1 MPDGDLSTGGA
12 EASVASIDKAVLPS
26 SPIVEI
32 SGEDEAKVEKK
43 EKDPRHIARKYQLE
57 LCKKAMEE
65 NIIVYLETGCGKT
78 HIAVL
83 LIYELGHLIRKP
95 QKRICIFLAPT
106 VALVQQQARV
116 IEDSLDFKVGTFC
129 GNCRHLKNHHDW
141 EKENEQYEVLVMTPQ
156 ILLRSLYHCFIRM
169 DLIALL
175 IFDECHH
182 AQSKSNHPY
191 AEIMKVFYDKATA
204 SMLPRIFGMTASP
217 VVGKDASS
225 QVNLPKSINSLEN
238 LLDAKV
244 YSVGDKEEL
253 ECFVATPVFRVY
265 DYGPSSSHI
274 IYCDKLED
282 IKRQC
287 ILLVR
292 KNGDFQSAKNTRKL
306 LNRMH
311 DNIIFCLENLGLWG
325 ALQACRLLC
334 NNSERNE
341 LIENEGT
348 LSDDSVCDRYLAQ
361 AADVFAS
368 DCKRDGSAHDIS
380 DVEILK
386 EPFFSKKLL
395 RLVGILA
402 TFRLH
407 QNMKCIIFVN
417 RIVTAR
423 SLSYILQKLRF
434 LSSWKCHFLVGVHSG
449 LKSMSRKTMKS
460 ILEKFRTG
468 ELNLLVATKVG
479 EEGLDIQTCCL
490 VIRFDLP
497 ETVASFIQSRGRA
510 RMPLSEY
517 AFLVNSG
524 NERELNLINNFK
536 KDEDRMNME
545 ITFRTSTEVSI
556 VPEERMYKVD
566 SSGASISSGYSIS
579 LLHHYCSKLPH
590 DEYFHPKP
598 SFYYFDDTGGTLC
611 NIILPSNAPIN
622 KISSTPQSSVDAA
635 KKDACL
641 KAIEELH
648 KLGALSDHLLPLQ
661 NSVLEEEAVL
671 ADSDSVCSEE
681 DSRGELHEMLVP
693 AVLKEPWTNLENYV
707 LHSYYIKFIPDP
719 EDRSYKEFALFVK
732 SPLPKDAERMEL
744 DLHLARRRSVMT
756 KLVPSGVAEFKREE
770 IMEALHFQE
779 MFFKV
784 ILDRSKL
791 LSEFV
796 PLGNADFLSSGSSA
810 FYLLLP
816 VILSNCENKV
826 TVDWGIVQ
834 RCLSSPLFKTPV
846 EAAKN
851 GSFSSDVCLQ
861 LVNGCRSI
869 RDIENSLVYATHKE
883 AFYFITNIVSEKNG
897 YSPYRDSGTVNHVEH
912 LKMSDIHLKYPEQ
925 PLLHAKPLFK
935 LHNLLHNRKPEE
947 SESHELEEYFIDLP
961 PELCQLKI
969 IGLSK
974 DIGSSLSLLPS
985 IMHRLENFLVAIEL
999 KDVFSASFPEGAEVT
1014 ARRVLEALTTEKC
1027 QERFSLERL
1036 ESLGDAFLKFAVG
1049 RHLFLLHDSLDEGQ
1063 LTRRRSNAVNNSNL
1077 LKLATRRNLQVYIR
1091 DQPFDPC
1098 QFFALGYPCPV
1109 ICTEETKEI
1118 VHSQNSCQVDR
1129 ANSEVRCSRN
1139 HHWLHKKTISD
1150 VVEALVGAFIVDR
1163 GFQAATAFLRWIGIR
1178 VDFQGSQI
1186 NSICTASKRFMPLSS
1201 LVDTEALEN
1210 LLGYQFLHKGL
1221 LLQAIVHPSYN
1232 RHGGGCFQ
1240 RLEFLGDAVLDYL
1253 ITSYLFSLY
1262 PKLKPGQ
1269 LTDLRS
1275 VSVNNK
1281 SFANVAV
1288 ERCLHKF
1295 LISDS
1300 CPLNEAIEKYVA
1312 FFTSSPDRGL
1322 FEGPKCPKALGDL
1335 VESCFGAILLDTGF
1349 DLTRVW
1355 KIMLSL
1361 LDPIKGLSSVQL
1373 NPVREVTE
1381 LCQSLNWELK
1391 FLPSEKGRTFSVDAH
1406 AGDVSVSISEICTNK
1421 KDAIRTAAHQLYV
1434 KIKALGYAPKS
1445 KSLEEVLK
1453 GSIKAEAK
1461 LIGFDETPID
1471 VAVPDT
1477 TAFGNMKLQESLVND
1492 CNRETRSINK
1502 TTSTSSP
1509 CVSPV
1514 SRPLPSFEAKARCS
1528 VSSTCGIDSQSKGE
1542 SHNRTSRSQLYEICA
1557 INCWKPPLFECCK
1570 EEGPSHLRSF
1580 TYRVILEIEDA
1591 PDMILE
1597 CFSSP
1602 QTTKKAAAEHAAE
1615 GALCMTLESVE
1626 EAICLQLQDQ
1636 QSTVSFLICSKEMSP
1651 LMKAKERGV
1660 SSKGFLMVL
1669 CHGSQSQS
1677 KL

>member
-1 MPDGDLSTGGA
+1 MPDCELSTDGV
-12 EASVASIDKAVLPS
+12 EPSVASTAKAF
-26 SPIVEI
+26 SPFSLIVEI
-32 SGEDEAKVEKK
+32 SEEDEAKVEKK

-141 EKENEQYEVLVMTPQ
+141 EKEIKQYEVLVMTPQ

-191 AEIMKVFYDKATA
+191 AEIMKVFYDKATV

-225 QVNLPKSINSLEN
+225 QANLPKSINSLEN

-244 YSVGDKEEL
+244 IGDKDEL
-253 ECFVATPVFRVY
+253 ECFVATPAVTVY
-265 DYGPSSSHI
+265 DYGPSSCNT
-274 IYCDKLED
+274 IYCCDKLEN
-282 IKRQC
+282 IKQQC
-287 ILLVR
+287 KLLVR
-292 KNGDFQSAKNTRKL
+292 KNGDFQSAKNKRKM

-341 LIENEGT
+341 LIENEGI
-348 LSDDSVCDRYLAQ
+348 LSDDSVCDQYLAQ
-361 AADVFAS
+361 SADVFAL
-368 DCKRDGSAHDIS
+368 DCKRDGSAHNLS

-395 RLVGILA
+395 RLVGILSS
-402 TFRLH
+402 FRLQ

-423 SLSYILQKLRF
+423 SLSYILQNLKF

-449 LKSMSRKTMKS
+449 LKSMSRKTMKN
-460 ILEKFRTG
+460 ILEKFRIG
-468 ELNLLVATKVG
+468 EVNLLVATKVG
-479 EEGLDIQTCCL
+479 EGLDIQTCCL

-497 ETVASFIQSRGRA
+497 ETVASFIQSRGRV

-517 AFLVNSG
+517 AFLVNSA

-545 ITFRTSTEVSI
+545 ITFRTSTEISI
-556 VPEERMYKVD
+556 GPEERIYTVD

-590 DEYFHPKP
+590 DEYFYPKP
-598 SFYYFDDTGGTLC
+598 SFYYFDDTGGTVC
-611 NIILPSNAPIN
+611 NIILPSNAPIPQ
-622 KISSTPQSSVDAA
+622 IASTPQSSVDAA

-641 KAIEELH
+641 NAIEELH
-648 KLGALSDHLLPLQ
+648 KVGALTDHLLPSQ
-661 NSVLEEEAVL
+661 NSVLEEEASLV
-671 ADSDSVCSEE
+671 DSDFGSSEDE
-681 DSRGELHEMLVP
+681 DLCGELHEMLLP

-732 SPLPKDAERMEL
+732 SPLPKEAERMEL

-770 IMEALHFQE
+770 IMDALRFQE

-796 PLGNADFLSSGSSA
+796 PLGNVDFPSSSSST

-846 EAAKN
+846 EAAKS

-861 LVNGCRSI
+861 LANGCRSI
-869 RDIENSLVYATHKE
+869 RDVENSLV
-883 AFYFITNIVSEKNG
+883 
-897 YSPYRDSGTVNHVEH
+897 
-912 LKMSDIHLKYPEQ
+912 SDVHLKYPEQ
-925 PLLHAKPLFK
+925 PLLRAKPLFK

-969 IGLSK
+969 IGFSK
-974 DIGSSLSLLPS
+974 DIESALSLLPS
-985 IMHRLENFLVAIEL
+985 IMHRLENLLVAIEL

-1077 LKLATRRNLQVYIR
+1077 FKLATRRNLQVYIR

-1098 QFFALGYPCPV
+1098 QFFALGHPCPV
-1109 ICTEETKEI
+1109 FCTKETKDT

-1129 ANSEVRCSRN
+1129 ANSKVRCSRN
-1139 HHWLHKKTISD
+1139 QHWLHKKTIAD
-1150 VVEALVGAFIVDR
+1150 VFEALVVAFIVDR
-1163 GFQAATAFLRWIGIR
+1163 SFQAATAFLRWIGIR

-1186 NSICTASKRFMPLSS
+1186 NSICTESKRFIPLSS
-1201 LVDTEALEN
+1201 QVDTEALEN

-1232 RHGGGCFQ
+1232 KLGGGCFQ

-1300 CPLNEAIEKYVA
+1300 YPLTEAIEKYVA

-1373 NPVREVTE
+1373 SPIREVTE

-1391 FLPSEKGRTFSVDAH
+1391 FLPSGNGRKFSVDAH
-1406 AGDVSVSISEICTNK
+1406 AGDVSVSTAEIYTNK

-1434 KIKALGYAPKS
+1434 KLKALGYAPKS

-1477 TAFGNMKLQESLVND
+1477 TAFRNMTLQESLVND
-1492 CNRETRSINK
+1492 CNTETRSINK
-1502 TTSTSSP
+1502 TASTGSP
-1509 CVSPV
+1509 CISPI
-1514 SRPLPSFEAKARCS
+1514 SRAPRSIEAKAGCS
-1528 VSSTCGIDSQSKGE
+1528 ASTSCDSQSKGE
-1542 SHNRTSRSQLYEICA
+1542 SHTRTARSQLYEICA
-1557 INCWKPPLFECCK
+1557 SNCWNPPLFECCK
-1570 EEGPSHLRSF
+1570 DEGPSHLRSF
-1580 TYRVILEIEDA
+1580 TYKVILEIEEA
-1591 PDMILE
+1591 SDMLLE

-1615 GALCMTLESVE
+1615 GALWYLKHEGY
-1626 EAICLQLQDQ
+1626 LQ
-1636 QSTVSFLICSKEMSP
+1636 
-1651 LMKAKERGV
+1651 
-1660 SSKGFLMVL
+1660 
-1669 CHGSQSQS
+1669 
-1677 KL
+1677 